1 MRSLRLLPLVL
12 ILFIV
17 ACSQGKKESTE
28 AREETTPKKVSYKL
42 EMQWATDTLLRT
54 PESVLY
60 DIERDIIYVANVNM
74 NPWEKDGNGFI
85 SKVSSSGEI
94 QDLEWVTGLNGPK
107 GMALIGTSLF
117 VADLDELVEI
127 DVTTGEV
134 KSKTVVEG
142 ASGMNDIS
150 ADDKGT
156 LYISDSNGDK
166 IFKYA
171 DGKAEV
177 YKEGLPGR
185 PNGQLVVGSHL
196 FAAFSGA
203 KQFYDINLGS
213 GEMTLVAD
221 SIGHGDGITPTT
233 EEGVYLV
240 SDWQGEIF
248 IISDEIGKQSLLH
261 TKNEKKNTADI
272 WFMMDQELV
281 LVPTFFDNRVVAY
294 KLIKS

>member
-1 MRSLRLLPLVL
+1 MNSLRLLPIFL
-12 ILFIV
+12 ILFV
-17 ACSQGKKESTE
+17 ACGPAKKESTE
-28 AREETTPKKVSYKL
+28 RTEEMMPKKASYKL
-42 EMQWATDTLLRT
+42 EKQWETDTLLRT

-60 DIERDIIYVANVNM
+60 DTERDIIYVANVNM

-85 SKVSSSGEI
+85 SKVSSTGEI
-94 QDLEWVTGLNGPK
+94 VDLEWVTGFNGPK
-107 GMALIGTSLF
+107 GMALVGSSLF

-134 KSKTVVEG
+134 KSKTLVEG

-150 ADDKGT
+150 ADDQGT
-156 LYISDSNGDK
+156 LFISDSNGDK

-171 DGKAEV
+171 DGKAEL

-196 FAAFSGA
+196 FVAFSGA
-203 KQFYDINLGS
+203 QQFHDIDLTTD
-213 GEMTLVAD
+213 EMTLVTD

-233 EEGVYLV
+233 EAGVYLV

-248 IISDEIGKQSLLH
+248 IIGDEIGKQSLLH

-294 KLIKS
+294 KLIKG

>member
-12 ILFIV
+12 IIFIV
-17 ACSQGKKESTE
+17 ACSPGKKESTE
-28 AREETTPKKVSYKL
+28 ATEEITPKKASYKL

-60 DIERDIIYVANVNM
+60 DVERDIIYVANVNM

-85 SKVSSSGEI
+85 SKISSTGAI
-94 QDLEWVTGLNGPK
+94 TDLEWVTGLNGPK
-107 GMALIGTSLF
+107 GMALVGTSLF

-127 DVTTGEV
+127 NVTTGEV
-134 KSKTVVEG
+134 KSKTVIDG

-150 ADDKGT
+150 ADEQGT
-156 LYISDSNGDK
+156 LYISDSNENK
-166 IFKYA
+166 IFRIK

-177 YKEGLPGR
+177 FKEGLPGR

-196 FAAFSGA
+196 FAAFSA
-203 KQFYDINLGS
+203 AQQFYDIDINS
-213 GEMTLVAD
+213 SEMTLVAD
-221 SIGHGDGITPTT
+221 SIGAGDGITPTP
-233 EEGVYLV
+233 EAGVYLL

-248 IISDEIGKQSLLH
+248 IIGDEIGKQSLLH

-272 WFMMDQELV
+272 WFMMEQELV

-294 KLIKS
+294 KLIKG

>member
-1 MRSLRLLPLVL
+1 MNSLRLLPIFL
-12 ILFIV
+12 ILFI
-17 ACSQGKKESTE
+17 ACSPAKKESTE
-28 AREETTPKKVSYKL
+28 LTEETMPKQVSYKL
-42 EMQWATDTLLRT
+42 EKQWETDTLLRT

-60 DIERDIIYVANVNM
+60 DTERDIIYVANVNM

-85 SKVSSSGEI
+85 SKISSTGEI
-94 QDLEWVTGLNGPK
+94 TDLEWVTGLNGPK
-107 GMALIGTSLF
+107 GMSLVGTSLF

-127 DVTTGEV
+127 DVTTGKV

-150 ADDKGT
+150 SDGKGT

-166 IFKYA
+166 IFKHA
-171 DGKAEV
+171 NGKAEV
-177 YKEGLPGR
+177 YKDGLPGR

-203 KQFYDINLGS
+203 QKFYDIDLGS

-272 WFMMDQELV
+272 WFMMEQELV

>member
-1 MRSLRLLPLVL
+1 MRSTRLLPIFL
-12 ILFIV
+12 ILFV
-17 ACSQGKKESTE
+17 ACGPAKKESTE
-28 AREETTPKKVSYKL
+28 RTEEMMPKKASYKL
-42 EMQWATDTLLRT
+42 EKQWETDTLLRT

-60 DIERDIIYVANVNM
+60 DTERDIIYVANVNM

-85 SKVSSSGEI
+85 SKISPTGEI
-94 QDLEWVTGLNGPK
+94 VDLKWVTGFNGPK
-107 GMALIGTSLF
+107 GMALVGSSLF

-134 KSKTVVEG
+134 KSKTLVEG

-150 ADDKGT
+150 ADDQGT
-156 LYISDSNGDK
+156 LFISDSNGDK

-171 DGKAEV
+171 DGKAEL

-196 FAAFSGA
+196 FVAFSGA
-203 KQFYDINLGS
+203 QQFHDIDLTTD
-213 GEMTLVAD
+213 EMTLVTD

-233 EEGVYLV
+233 EAGVYLV

-248 IISDEIGKQSLLH
+248 IIGDEIGKQSLLH